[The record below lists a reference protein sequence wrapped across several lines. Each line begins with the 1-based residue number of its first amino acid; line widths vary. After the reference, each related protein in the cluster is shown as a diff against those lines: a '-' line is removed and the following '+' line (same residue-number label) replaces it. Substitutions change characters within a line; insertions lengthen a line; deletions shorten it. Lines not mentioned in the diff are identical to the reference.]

1 MALIC
6 GVLRVRGRSMKSFIM
21 QEIDVGFSGRDET
34 QVDPEKQ
41 VDPSSVP
48 LE

>member
-1 MALIC
+1 
-6 GVLRVRGRSMKSFIM
+6 MKSFIM

-48 LE
+48 LERMLCLHDAGERPL